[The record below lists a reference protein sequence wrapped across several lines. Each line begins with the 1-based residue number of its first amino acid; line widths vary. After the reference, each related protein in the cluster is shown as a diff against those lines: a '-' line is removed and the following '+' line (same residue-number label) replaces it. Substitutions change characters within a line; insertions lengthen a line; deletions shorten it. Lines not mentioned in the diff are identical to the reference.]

1 MPACDANLAK
11 TTQPADSTI
20 ESLPNGCRGGGKEL
34 PEGFRVVFE
43 LREFMAMDYESIAKE
58 LEVSVGTVRSRLHRS
73 RRLVRE
79 FLKSNN

>member
-1 MPACDANLAK
+1 M
-11 TTQPADSTI
+11 
-20 ESLPNGCRGGGKEL
+20 
-34 PEGFRVVFE
+34 VFE

-58 LEVSVGTVRSRLHRS
+58 LEVSVGTVRSRLPRS